1 METKEQYLV
10 RVAEEWNG
18 KKMRELE
25 VLEYMRIIKENYLM
39 GLISVEEFADQNME
53 LLRNLK
59 KNLL

>member
-1 METKEQYLV
+1 METKEQYLL

-18 KKMRELE
+18 GKMRELQ

-39 GLISVEEFADQNME
+39 GLISVEEFTEQNME

>member
-1 METKEQYLV
+1 METKEQYLL
-10 RVAEEWNG
+10 RVAESWNEG
-18 KKMRELE
+18 KMRELE
-25 VLEYMRIIKENYLM
+25 VLEYMHIIKTNYEM

>member
-1 METKEQYLV
+1 METKEQYLL

-18 KKMRELE
+18 NKMRELQ

>member
-1 METKEQYLV
+1 METKGQYLL

-18 KKMRELE
+18 GKMRELQ
-25 VLEYMRIIKENYLM
+25 VLEFMRIIKENYLM

-53 LLRNLK
+53 LLINLK

>member
-1 METKEQYLV
+1 METKEQYLI

-18 KKMRELE
+18 KKMLELE

-39 GLISVEEFADQNME
+39 GLISVEEFAEQNME
-53 LLRNLK
+53 LLINLK

>member
-1 METKEQYLV
+1 METKEQYLL

-18 KKMRELE
+18 GKMRELK
-25 VLEYMRIIKENYLM
+25 VLEYMCIIKDNYEM

>member
-1 METKEQYLV
+1 METKEQYLL

-18 KKMRELE
+18 GKMRELQ

>member
-1 METKEQYLV
+1 METKEQYLL

-18 KKMRELE
+18 KKMCELE

-59 KNLL
+59 NNLL

>member
-39 GLISVEEFADQNME
+39 GLISVEEFAEQNME

-59 KNLL
+59 NNLL